1 MRLVDFYI
9 FTHVLKQLYIG
20 VVQKEIDGHIV
31 LACRLQYVT
40 ENLHITERV
49 HNYRQNLWW
58 V

>member
-40 ENLHITERV
+40 ENLHIAERV
-49 HNYRQNLWW
+49 HNYRQNL
-58 V
+58 